1 MSGDQVGKIY
11 YRIMIAYIVWSL
23 IMQTVFLYFSD
34 ARDGT
39 DCGDTNNL
47 GLGLTAILVLMN
59 NHRFLPKE
67 IRPGWIH
74 SLGVAGCAVFYLGM
88 TALVFARTP
97 EVLWFFALFGVW
109 VLIWWCFLKKKP
121 TLNNEV

>member
-34 ARDGT
+34 AKGMVLT
-39 DCGDTNNL
+39 VANTNNL

-74 SLGVAGCAVFYLGM
+74 SL
-88 TALVFARTP
+88 
-97 EVLWFFALFGVW
+97 E
-109 VLIWWCFLKKKP
+109 
-121 TLNNEV
+121 